1 MNGNETARIFED
13 STSIWSVYSSAFSMV
28 FFVCLAIVL
37 MILTWIP
44 QIRRTKK
51 VFICIFMIWICM
63 IFLGVG
69 IVIGGSIFMATTPY
83 WTTNNSD
90 CFSGDIVS
98 PMATVAHIATGHFI
112 LFIYQGIF
120 VVFSILLIVAH
131 GIVIIPNLIK

>member
-1 MNGNETARIFED
+1 MG
-13 STSIWSVYSSAFSMV
+13 TSIWSVYFSAFSMV

-98 PMATVAHIATGHFI
+98 PMATVAHIAIGHFI

-120 VVFSILLIVAH
+120 VVFSILLIVFY